1 MKKNAPIYI
10 IIVVAIALMLV
21 HVMRM
26 NFEDLSWDTNQTPYV
41 GILIAIAILIVAA
54 YRLKNSSKN

>member
-21 HVMRM
+21 HLMRM
-26 NFEDLSWDTNQTPYV
+26 NFEDLSWDTNQTPYL